1 MYARQHMILQHEAD
15 TLIPTY
21 SAFTIHSHELN
32 HLQMAIYI
40 AMLHCPRVAQ
50 ELQKTPGVLL
60 VAHVLKGVLAR
71 LPAMKQVSNPRESGR
86 DKHNWY
92 LLWDVMSS
100 TKTDYPDYPGIFSHH
115 SSCSI
120 VRVAV
125 FELNK
130 SNMEFE
136 IKHGVWSR
144 RTEPTICKQES
155 SPVHV
160 PSQPDLLQMDFC
172 HQLQRPESSVAC

>member
-1 MYARQHMILQHEAD
+1 
-15 TLIPTY
+15 
-21 SAFTIHSHELN
+21 
-32 HLQMAIYI
+32 MAIYI
-40 AMLHCPRVAQ
+40 SMLHCPRVAQ

-71 LPAMKQVSNPRESGR
+71 LPAIKQVSNPRESGR

-92 LLWDVMSS
+92 LLWDVMRS
-100 TKTDYPDYPGIFSHH
+100 TKTDYVDYPGFFPTIHH
-115 SSCSI
+115 VQLS
-120 VRVAV
+120 
-125 FELNK
+125 ELLFLNWNKFILLISTGQKWTKNLLLRDK